1 MNDYKT
7 TFAAVVDDVVMK
19 TKKGVAPYDQ
29 SATSAQ
35 AIEQLCADYVS
46 ERILGNDARVRPD
59 SYVLDKLADAI
70 LAEELS
76 NKHPDKMSR
85 EEYPILSRFQ
95 DERRKFGGARNK
107 QGVRRHE
114 VPLIAAAQVGID
126 GVDYGESARVL
137 AERKGDNRERND
149 TYHAFIAEQTGKN
162 VQARV
167 TAANGERG

>member
-1 MNDYKT
+1 MSDYKT
-7 TFAAVVDDVVMK
+7 TFAAAVDDVVMK

-35 AIEQLCADYVS
+35 AIEQLCEDYVL
-46 ERILGNDARVRPD
+46 ERIEENEARAAAGRRAYVVKPD
-59 SYVLDKLADAI
+59 TYELDRLADVV
-70 LAEELS
+70 LNEVLT
-76 NKHPDKMSR
+76 NKHPDKMNR

-149 TYHAFIAEQTGKN
+149 AYHAFIAEQP
-162 VQARV
+162 V
-167 TAANGERG
+167 TTYKLV